1 MTLNDIAQDI
11 DQQEAQERRAAV
23 EQLAEYVEGRQ
34 IETFGK
40 AQKDKAGGVLKAW
53 FQLRPDEEL
62 VDGEKGI
69 VARMKPSQHRDAFE
83 LARMPKELVLAL
95 WKSNALEVNGDVIR
109 ALALENELRQKAL
122 VFARPGERTFSLDVQ
137 QKR

>member
-1 MTLNDIAQDI
+1 MNDLQDDI
-11 DQQEAQERRAAV
+11 DQQEAQERRKAV

-40 AQKDKAGGVLKAW
+40 AQKDKAGNVLKAW

-109 ALALENELRQKAL
+109 ALAAENELRLKAMK
-122 VFARPGERTFSLDVQ
+122 FSRPGSVSYSLDV
-137 QKR
+137 KETK

>member
-1 MTLNDIAQDI
+1 MNDLQQDI
-11 DQQEAQERRAAV
+11 DQQEAQERRVAV
-23 EQLAEYVEGRQ
+23 DHLALYVEGRQ

-62 VDGEKGI
+62 VDGEKNL

-109 ALALENELRQKAL
+109 ALPPENELRDRAMK
-122 VFARPGERTFSLDVQ
+122 FSRPGSVSYSLDV
-137 QKR
+137 KETK